1 MTFQDAVN
9 KHMDYLQAT
18 NHANSTISNARYK
31 FRQFETIMVR
41 FHGHPLILSS
51 CLTREAIMPYLTEMR
66 RGRSGRTLNNYL
78 SALRTFFD
86 WAIEEGYVD
95 TNPFKRIHVKH
106 ERGNSDIP
114 LSKNEVETI
123 LQHVKNPIY
132 RALFTVQYHA
142 GLRVS
147 EVARLQLDDVDWEHR
162 TLLIRQGKGRKTRM
176 VPMSHTLT
184 TFLSHYI
191 EEERPRNKHSPYLF
205 PSKRWDIIS
214 TTTLNSHLKKA
225 SCLVTGQPKTSHKL
239 RRAFASQ
246 FLEAT
251 GEEILLADILGH
263 ENLNTTRQYV
273 MPSAERKREAIEKM
287 IRNT

>member
-1 MTFQDAVN
+1 MIFQDAVD
-9 KHMDYLQAT
+9 KHMGYLQAT
-18 NHANSTISNARYK
+18 NHADSTIANARYK
-31 FRQFETIMVR
+31 FRQFETIMEQ
-41 FHGHPLILSS
+41 FHGHPLLLSA
-51 CLTREAIMPYLTEMR
+51 CLTREAIMPYLTAMR
-66 RGRSGRTLNNYL
+66 HGRSGRTLNNYL
-78 SALRTFFD
+78 SALRTFFE

-106 ERGNSDIP
+106 EHGSSDIP
-114 LSKNEVETI
+114 LSKMEVESI
-123 LQHVKNPIY
+123 LQHVENPIY

-147 EVARLQLDDVDWEHR
+147 EVAQLRLEDVDWEHR

-176 VPMSHTLT
+176 VPMSQTLT
-184 TFLSHYI
+184 TFLSQYI
-191 EEERPRNKHSPYLF
+191 EEERPRNKHFTYLF
-205 PSKRWDIIS
+205 PSKRWDVIS

-225 SCLVTGQPKTSHKL
+225 SYAATGQAKTSHKL